1 MLGVLAA
8 ATLGPWLLRVA
19 FGAQYQTSGVLLAW
33 LTAGAVSVALLTVT
47 GFAAVAAAAH
57 RAYALGWIG
66 ATFAAAL
73 VLSLPMELQTRTVL
87 ALLCGPIVGVA
98 VHLTALSRAG

>member
-1 MLGVLAA
+1 
-8 ATLGPWLLRVA
+8 
-19 FGAQYQTSGVLLAW
+19 
-33 LTAGAVSVALLTVT
+33 
-47 GFAAVAAAAH
+47 
-57 RAYALGWIG
+57 
-66 ATFAAAL
+66 